1 MAKRCARGALRRL
14 VGVAAMAAMLLSPPA
29 QAELPEAEPS
39 FSDFFASHPTPM
51 WMLEVASGDIV
62 GANAA
67 AHDFYGYDDLT
78 ALNIRDIN
86 LLSPS
91 QLEEEVGRA
100 AAAERNHLFMRHR
113 LADGSVK
120 VMGIYT
126 QRMDYHGREVLVS
139 SLYDTSEF
147 ESSAERHYI
156 ARVEEQVDLQTAQLR
171 DAKRRQAWLAWGA
184 ALAQGVAIV
193 ILLSVLAR
201 LRRAQ
206 ADNRHLIEELSFRN
220 RELERLSHAMA
231 HHFQEPSR
239 RLISFAQQLQRRLG
253 DSGDDSMRIAV
264 DFIAS
269 QSRRLSALV
278 ADMQRYLS
286 LDSMPFEP
294 RRISPGEILDD
305 VYRHDEAL
313 TELSQSQALTVASP
327 LPDVRYE
334 PKRLALI
341 FRVLLHNAW
350 HYRDPERLLKV
361 TVSATRLDQ
370 RIRFAV
376 EDNGTGIAPEYRD
389 QVLEMFA
396 RLVPNSEQT
405 PGTGMGLALV
415 AKALRCVQG
424 RVQIEAGPQGGTRVV
439 FDLPS
444 AE

>member
-1 MAKRCARGALRRL
+1 MARRGALRRL
-14 VGVAAMAAMLLSPPA
+14 AGVAALAATLLSPVA
-29 QAELPEAEPS
+29 QAEPPHTEPS
-39 FSDFFASHPTPM
+39 FRDFFASHPTPM
-51 WMLEVASGDIV
+51 WMIEVASGDIV
-62 GANAA
+62 RANSAA
-67 AHDFYGYDDLT
+67 QYFYGYDDLT
-78 ALNIRDIN
+78 AFNIRDIN
-86 LLSPS
+86 LLTSA
-91 QLEEEVGRA
+91 QIDDEIERA
-100 AAAERNHLFMRHR
+100 ATAERNHLFMRHR

-171 DAKRRQAWLAWGA
+171 DAKRQQAWLAWGA

-206 ADNRHLIEELSFRN
+206 AENRRLIAELSFRN

-253 DSGDDSMRIAV
+253 DSGDDSTRIAV
-264 DFIAS
+264 DFIGS

-286 LDSMPFEP
+286 LDRMPFEP
-294 RRISPGEILDD
+294 QRVSLGEILDD
-305 VYRHDEAL
+305 VYRRDEAL
-313 TELSQSQALTVASP
+313 SELRQAQALKVVSP
-327 LPDVRYE
+327 LPDVHFE

-341 FRVLLHNAW
+341 LRVLLHNAW
-350 HYRDPERLLKV
+350 RYRDPERPLQV
-361 TVSATRLDQ
+361 AISATRLDL

-389 QVLEMFA
+389 QVLEMFT

-415 AKALRCVQG
+415 VKALRCVQG
-424 RVQIEAGPQGGTRVV
+424 SVQIESGPQGGTRVV